1 MNMYKL
7 NEEAFLE
14 LGLEIM
20 GRTLKSNKIALR
32 RFTAYY
38 GTSPKVLEVV

>member
-14 LGLEIM
+14 LGLETM